1 MIRKRRSV
9 LSIFMVLIMTF
20 GILGTNFVCAEE
32 TEPKQ
37 ETEHSVTI
45 DGGKAADDYSSNA
58 EWKQKIMVEKGKRV
72 YISASPA
79 PKGMMFDRWDVISG
93 NIKLFMRTD
102 FWSSNNASYFFD
114 MPNEDVHLKAL
125 YKPIDRSKSKDVVLN
140 LNDPKEMIDGNDVKT
155 LNIPEKDLRNA
166 VLDILSRAG
175 KIETS
180 GIGAG
185 AGWFGTGIGYKTK
198 SGIGVSSQIYVK
210 DNLCVYYQ
218 YGNTKATTDDD
229 IRYTLTEEDYA
240 RFEEYGWY
248 DLLKIK
254 SVTLIFEKENSKDYA
269 IKKGADSTWSKDSN
283 DSMLISS
290 EAPFN
295 EFVEVRVNGDVLD
308 PENYQV
314 REGSTEVIL
323 KEKYLESLNAGT
335 YEFEIISQNGK
346 AHTSF
351 TIEESNP
358 NGFKPE
364 DMYKLIDRIN
374 ELAKAPL
381 PEKKDE
387 VAKAVKEYNEIL
399 EKATGEFKEKL
410 NAVGYI
416 VAALNG
422 KLELLDVVSNFDYK
436 KNTEKAN
443 KILKEGIERLN
454 TLIDKKSSVEEINK
468 ATSNFKLQLEKLK
481 TQGDDITKKTER
493 LAGADR
499 YETSIKVAQELK
511 KTMNVD
517 KFDAAVVA
525 YGDNYADAL
534 SGAYLAKINNAPL
547 LLINENNMQG
557 AIDFIRNNVKA
568 GKSSKIYILGG
579 KTVMPESMRTK
590 LEDSYTVKRLAG
602 DDRFAT
608 NLAILEEAKVS

>member
-1 MIRKRRSV
+1 
-9 LSIFMVLIMTF
+9 
-20 GILGTNFVCAEE
+20 
-32 TEPKQ
+32 
-37 ETEHSVTI
+37 
-45 DGGKAADDYSSNA
+45 
-58 EWKQKIMVEKGKRV
+58 
-72 YISASPA
+72 
-79 PKGMMFDRWDVISG
+79 
-93 NIKLFMRTD
+93 
-102 FWSSNNASYFFD
+102 
-114 MPNEDVHLKAL
+114 
-125 YKPIDRSKSKDVVLN
+125 
-140 LNDPKEMIDGNDVKT
+140 
-155 LNIPEKDLRNA
+155 
-166 VLDILSRAG
+166 
-175 KIETS
+175 
-180 GIGAG
+180 
-185 AGWFGTGIGYKTK
+185 
-198 SGIGVSSQIYVK
+198 
-210 DNLCVYYQ
+210 
-218 YGNTKATTDDD
+218 
-229 IRYTLTEEDYA
+229 
-240 RFEEYGWY
+240 
-248 DLLKIK
+248 
-254 SVTLIFEKENSKDYA
+254 
-269 IKKGADSTWSKDSN
+269 
-283 DSMLISS
+283 MLISS

-454 TLIDKKSSVEEINK
+454 TLIDKNHPS
-468 ATSNFKLQLEKLK
+468 
-481 TQGDDITKKTER
+481 KK
-493 LAGADR
+493 
-499 YETSIKVAQELK
+499 SIKLHQIS
-511 KTMNVD
+511 
-517 KFDAAVVA
+517 
-525 YGDNYADAL
+525 NY
-534 SGAYLAKINNAPL
+534 S
-547 LLINENNMQG
+547 
-557 AIDFIRNNVKA
+557 
-568 GKSSKIYILGG
+568 
-579 KTVMPESMRTK
+579 
-590 LEDSYTVKRLAG
+590 
-602 DDRFAT
+602 
-608 NLAILEEAKVS
+608 